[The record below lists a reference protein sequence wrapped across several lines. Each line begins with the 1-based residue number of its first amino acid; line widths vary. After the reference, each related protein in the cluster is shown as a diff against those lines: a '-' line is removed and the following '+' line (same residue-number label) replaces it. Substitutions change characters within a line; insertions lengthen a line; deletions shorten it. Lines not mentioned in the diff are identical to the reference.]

1 MLSTHAQSS
10 ETRQRLLGVSAA
22 GLLCLSVL
30 GLLGHIESGV
40 VTELLSAGVA
50 ILLTIAALEIESRG
64 AARPQARMSTYVG
77 RVVMLDVIVLTVVVV
92 GYLIFLGVA
101 MRDFTF

>member
-1 MLSTHAQSS
+1 
-10 ETRQRLLGVSAA
+10 
-22 GLLCLSVL
+22 
-30 GLLGHIESGV
+30 V
-40 VTELLSAGVA
+40 VVPEPLSAGVA
-50 ILLTIAALEIESRG
+50 ILLTIAALKIDSRG

-92 GYLIFLGVA
+92 GYLIFLGMA